1 MTTVEKLLV
10 QIFERKNSIIE
21 QVKQQTELY
30 NQHLASKLLIDGIS
44 PPSWLWN
51 PSASSDS
58 KEINKE
64 ELISKLLHP
73 YPRPSVRCS
82 VAHYPAYNNLV
93 FTGANED
100 FSDGVFMGH
109 MAFDKGPSR
118 QDDLSVPALTSED
131 HGLCAL
137 NYPEPDASVTSPED
151 QTDGRI
157 SNIYNAP
164 DQSLVGIQRSKSRQ
178 KALVLRNSAK
188 QPTKSSLSHENISNG
203 FSNQIRFSLSAANQ
217 MGQKDELAKS
227 PQPGPVGRQN
237 CKDVDL
243 DEADCEKKEKGTD
256 ARITRSGSY
265 TEVPCSVSGS
275 LTLHRSSEDCKEDA
289 SSAATKER
297 RKGSTSVCD
306 PEEADNSVDK
316 SPKSVGQSIIY
327 CQSGGDR
334 QLDGSDCVSNG
345 KEINVYTGRITRSK
359 ISGKRQN
366 YACNSSK
373 AESDAYQT
381 IDIAMMDSQDQ
392 PSNYVDGSL
401 TRFSPCNIL
410 NEGFEARE
418 SISGDSKSG
427 KEKGAVASWSSSQHK
442 TCVDEISGLDMHA
455 HSAMVDGGIA
465 PSSGGSALEVNDS
478 GEVLGLVRH
487 SVGLFRR
494 VTRSQTR
501 ADDKEANEPVISFE
515 NPSFG
520 RTMSQSGRQQ
530 KSAAEHE
537 LRKASSGQCVSTCH
551 GTNNML
557 DQCGNAALLMPSE
570 LVLHDHVDQSGT
582 SSSSDA
588 KQRRIVGSQV
598 GPPSDSFVFVEP
610 KHLSFREIEN
620 YPSKGFPPDSEVKL
634 LDNSQEKLGYS
645 ISDAAISL
653 DKGIS
658 GDVNL
663 LVSGMESEKPHVS
676 SKAEEVQR
684 GSLKSDFQE
693 NPDTLDEKNGTI
705 VSDYPTSK
713 SSKDNKDAGLNCKI
727 SGVQQEGN
735 ITRSKM
741 VDKPESRVHP
751 VKFHLEHGH
760 ESFPEPHIEE
770 SKSQEQSSDCSI
782 EKVQMS
788 NPSCVVLDERK
799 QLPAQESQILSCPEG
814 AVSDQHANSPG
825 ADNGFISCSTIRS
838 PRRENSSPERRFR
851 HASMESWPQPKRRKI
866 EHQETHSFTT
876 SPSLR
881 VRRPFSNQRGP
892 SNKYITNIGIN
903 VDTVLM
909 DTFDLNTITD
919 TEICLDVDS
928 NLTGGIESTF
938 LPQNQEVEFCKEKNE
953 HKSLS
958 SVINNEELGAALF
971 SSLTKKEA
979 KTSQGCFIE
988 EMATPHSSSDHF
1000 DATEPVDGQC
1010 SQHLCD
1016 LGKNI
1021 NNLDS
1026 ENLTLTNA
1034 VLEGIQSPKWDNLQP
1049 QHSVIFAGNEDE
1061 ELIDV
1066 DQSRPVFEGFIVDA
1080 QADRGE
1086 LDLAEDRIDFD
1097 KLNLPRTTIERA
1109 SILAEICKS
1118 ASSDTPLSN
1127 FSYACGVQGTQNL
1140 LWSVPNGHLEHL
1152 DLRST
1157 FPLNSGFGKQVQS
1170 GSSLTDNNKDA
1181 SEGMP
1186 YTDYPSYS
1194 GTHIGWNSRHQQASP
1209 VGRLWE
1215 RLSSHTGSSEKRLSS
1230 NPELTCFPIE
1240 EDPSISEGNKT
1251 VDDHS
1256 DDAQEEVNSSFA
1268 KHCDERHPLKDLT
1281 NLDLNPSLVS
1291 VQEKILRADSV
1302 DFVSKKFSD
1311 SGTQDKAQWSPK
1323 IQHMDRSVTRKTRLH
1338 LLVLLM
1344 VGRTKRKRD
1353 VKVKALEAAEA
1364 AKRLEE
1370 KKENERKMR
1379 KEALKHERAKLE
1391 EKNLRQM
1398 ELEKKKKEEERKKK
1412 DADIIAKKRL
1422 REEEERKEKEKKRMR
1437 LEARQRQREQEEKMR
1452 SEKAEKEKQQ
1462 KQRLKDEQMNSK
1474 LEFQNESKKQQN
1486 KDTIRGDNIA
1496 LKQTETK
1503 LTPTEVVMNYE
1514 ECVDESPKNEDLI
1527 GWNSQGKSY
1536 EISPYQCSDDEDDEE
1551 DELPT
1556 KKYIP
1561 SWASKNSVAML
1572 LPLQQEMDPDVI
1584 FPPESFCRM
1593 DEVYSRNKWLHE
1605 SNCWLLQS
1613 SSLENVT
1620 LEFPFFTPQD
1630 FTLLGDSTLQSGAV
1644 RLTRDLRLPSSSSG
1658 SVIYNYPI
1666 AFFNPET
1673 NVTAS
1678 FSTRFSFSV
1687 DNINPSSYGD
1697 GLAFFLSP
1705 NNRTLGS
1712 PGGYLGL
1719 VNSSKLTQNRFIAIE
1734 FDTRQNL
1741 GFNDPDDNH
1750 VGLDIDSLFSFK
1762 TANPILQAINLKS
1775 GNVISAWVDYLN
1787 EKRKVEVFLSY
1798 SSSKPENPLFTVDI
1812 DLSDY
1817 LKEFMFVGFSAS
1829 TEGSTELHYIK
1840 NWSFQTL
1847 GFRPVRPRTHPHN
1860 VSDNSVPLKP
1870 ATPFADPR
1878 NRHHKRIA
1886 LGLWI
1891 SFPAFFCVVV
1901 LVIGWFL

>member
-10 QIFERKNSIIE
+10 QIFERRNSIIE

-58 KEINKE
+58 KELNKE
-64 ELISKLLHP
+64 ELISKLLHQ
-73 YPRPSVRCS
+73 YPQPSVRCS
-82 VAHYPAYNNLV
+82 IAHYPAYNNLV
-93 FTGANED
+93 FTGANDE

-109 MAFDKGPSR
+109 TAFDKGPGR
-118 QDDLSVPALTSED
+118 QDDLSVPALTTD
-131 HGLCAL
+131 DCGLCVL

-188 QPTKSSLSHENISNG
+188 QQTKSSLSHENISNG
-203 FSNQIRFSLSAANQ
+203 FSSQIRFSLSAANQ

-227 PQPGPVGRQN
+227 PEPDPVGRQS

-243 DEADCEKKEKGTD
+243 DESDFEKKEKGID

-265 TEVPCSVSGS
+265 SEVPISVSGS
-275 LTLHRSSEDCKEDA
+275 LTLGRSSEDCKEDA
-289 SSAATKER
+289 SSAAAKER
-297 RKGSTSVCD
+297 RNGSTSVCD
-306 PEEADNSVDK
+306 PKEADNSVDK
-316 SPKSVGQSIIY
+316 LPKSAGQSTI
-327 CQSGGDR
+327 CFQSGGDR
-334 QLDGSDCVSNG
+334 QLDGADCASNDKETNVS
-345 KEINVYTGRITRSK
+345 TGRITRSK
-359 ISGKRQN
+359 ISGKPQN

-373 AESDAYQT
+373 AESDAYQK

-392 PSNYVDGSL
+392 PSNYADGSL

-418 SISGDSKSG
+418 SISGDSKSR
-427 KEKGAVASWSSSQHK
+427 KEKGAVPSLSSSQHK

-465 PSSGGSALEVNDS
+465 PSSGGSPLEVNDS

-501 ADDKEANEPVISFE
+501 ADDKEANKPVISFE
-515 NPSFG
+515 NRSFG
-520 RTMSQSGRQQ
+520 GTMSKSGCKQ
-530 KSAAEHE
+530 KSAAKNE
-537 LRKASSGQCVSTCH
+537 LHKASSGQSISTCH

-557 DQCGNAALLMPSE
+557 DQCGNGALLMPSE

-582 SSSSDA
+582 SSSNDA
-588 KQRRIVGSQV
+588 KQRRDVESQV
-598 GPPSDSFVFVEP
+598 GDASDSFVFVEP
-610 KHLSFREIEN
+610 KHLSFIEIED
-620 YPSKGFPPDSEVKL
+620 YPSKRFTPDSEVRT
-634 LDNSQEKLGYS
+634 LDNLPEKLGYS
-645 ISDAAISL
+645 VSDAAISL

-663 LVSGMESEKPHVS
+663 LVSGKNSSEKPHVS
-676 SKAEEVQR
+676 GKSEEVQR
-684 GSLKSDFQE
+684 DSLESDIQE
-693 NPDTLDEKNGTI
+693 NPDTRDEKNGTI
-705 VSDYPTSK
+705 VSDYSKSK
-713 SSKDNKDAGLNCKI
+713 SSKDNKDAALNCKI
-727 SGVQQEGN
+727 SGVQQEAN

-741 VDKPESRVHP
+741 VDIHELQMHP
-751 VKFHLEHGH
+751 VKSHLEHGH
-760 ESFPEPHIEE
+760 ESFPEPHMEE
-770 SKSQEQSSDCSI
+770 GNLSAEGKDKSPWMANAPEMENLRPSVCPNSVKEPRAESDACSI

-788 NPSCVVLDERK
+788 NPSCVVLDNRK
-799 QLPAQESQILSCPEG
+799 QLPAQESQILSCREG
-814 AVSDQHANSPG
+814 EVSGQHADSPG
-825 ADNGFISCSTIRS
+825 VDNGFVACSTIRS
-838 PRRENSSPERRFR
+838 PHHENLSLERRFR

-866 EHQETHSFTT
+866 ETQQTHSFTT
-876 SPSLR
+876 SVSLR
-881 VRRPFSNQRGP
+881 VRRPDSNQRGP
-892 SNKYITNIGIN
+892 SNKYLANIGIN
-903 VDTVLM
+903 IDTVLM
-909 DTFDLNTITD
+909 DTFDVNTITD
-919 TEICLDVDS
+919 TEICPEMDP
-928 NLTGGIESTF
+928 NLTEGIESTS
-938 LPQNQEVEFCKEKNE
+938 LSQNGEVEFCNEENE
-953 HKSLS
+953 HKNLS
-958 SVINNEELGAALF
+958 SVINNEELGAAHF

-979 KTSQGCFIE
+979 ETSQGCFIE
-988 EMATPHSSSDHF
+988 EMGTPHSSSDHL

-1010 SQHLCD
+1010 SHHLCD

-1026 ENLTLTNA
+1026 ENLTFPNA

-1049 QHSVIFAGNEDE
+1049 QHSVIFASNEDE

-1080 QADRGE
+1080 QTDGGE

-1127 FSYACGVQGTQNL
+1127 FSYACGFQGTQNL
-1140 LWSVPNGHLEHL
+1140 LCSVPNGHLEHL
-1152 DLRST
+1152 DLRSN
-1157 FPLNSGFGKQVQS
+1157 FPLNSGFGKQLES
-1170 GSSLTDNNKDA
+1170 GSRLTDDKKDA
-1181 SEGMP
+1181 SEWMP
-1186 YTDYPSYS
+1186 YTDHPSYS

-1251 VDDHS
+1251 VDDNT
-1256 DDAQEEVNSSFA
+1256 DDVQEEVDSSFA
-1268 KHCDERHPLKDLT
+1268 KHCDGRHPLKDLT
-1281 NLDLNPSLVS
+1281 NLGLNPLSVS
-1291 VQEKILRADSV
+1291 AQEKILRADSV
-1302 DFVSKKFSD
+1302 DLVSKKFSA

-1323 IQHMDRSVTRKTRLH
+1323 IQHMNRSVTRENQTSFIGATDGRKNQTLATGTNGIKKAKESINNSISRPILLNKTSLKRGEQKLS
-1338 LLVLLM
+1338 LKESRRNNIVSNVNSFIPLVQQKQAAA
-1344 VGRTKRKRD
+1344 VCAGKRD

-1379 KEALKHERAKLE
+1379 KEALKLERAKLE
-1391 EKNLRQM
+1391 EKNMRQM

-1437 LEARQRQREQEEKMR
+1437 LEARQRQKEQEEKMR

-1462 KQRLKDEQMNSK
+1462 KQRHKDEQINSK
-1474 LEFQNESKKQQN
+1474 MEFQNESKKQQN
-1486 KDTIRGDNIA
+1486 KDIIRGDDIA

-1503 LTPTEVVMNYE
+1503 LTPAEVMMNYE
-1514 ECVDESPKNEDLI
+1514 ECGTSGPSCEAGKAMHTVDESPKKEDLI
-1527 GWNSQGKSY
+1527 GCNSQGKSY

-1556 KKYIP
+1556 KKHIP

-1572 LPLQQEMDPDVI
+1572 LALQQEMDPDVI

-1593 DEVYSRNKWLHE
+1593 DEV
-1605 SNCWLLQS
+1605 LL
-1613 SSLENVT
+1613 
-1620 LEFPFFTPQD
+1620 
-1630 FTLLGDSTLQSGAV
+1630 
-1644 RLTRDLRLPSSSSG
+1644 
-1658 SVIYNYPI
+1658 
-1666 AFFNPET
+1666 
-1673 NVTAS
+1673 
-1678 FSTRFSFSV
+1678 
-1687 DNINPSSYGD
+1687 
-1697 GLAFFLSP
+1697 
-1705 NNRTLGS
+1705 
-1712 PGGYLGL
+1712 
-1719 VNSSKLTQNRFIAIE
+1719 
-1734 FDTRQNL
+1734 
-1741 GFNDPDDNH
+1741 
-1750 VGLDIDSLFSFK
+1750 
-1762 TANPILQAINLKS
+1762 
-1775 GNVISAWVDYLN
+1775 
-1787 EKRKVEVFLSY
+1787 
-1798 SSSKPENPLFTVDI
+1798 
-1812 DLSDY
+1812 
-1817 LKEFMFVGFSAS
+1817 
-1829 TEGSTELHYIK
+1829 
-1840 NWSFQTL
+1840 
-1847 GFRPVRPRTHPHN
+1847 PRR
-1860 VSDNSVPLKP
+1860 VQQKQV
-1870 ATPFADPR
+1870 AT
-1878 NRHHKRIA
+1878 
-1886 LGLWI
+1886 
-1891 SFPAFFCVVV
+1891 
-1901 LVIGWFL
+1901 

>member
-137 NYPEPDASVTSPED
+137 NYPEPDGSVTSPED

-157 SNIYNAP
+157 SNIYNVP

-203 FSNQIRFSLSAANQ
+203 FSSQIRFSLSAANQ
-217 MGQKDELAKS
+217 RGQKDELAKS

-243 DEADCEKKEKGTD
+243 DEADCEKEEKGTD

-275 LTLHRSSEDCKEDA
+275 LTLGRSSEDCKEDA

-316 SPKSVGQSIIY
+316 LPKSVGQSIIY

-442 TCVDEISGLDMHA
+442 TCVDKISGLDMHA

-494 VTRSQTR
+494 VTRLQTR

-520 RTMSQSGRQQ
+520 GTMSQSGRKQ

-537 LRKASSGQCVSTCH
+537 LRKASSGQCVSTCN
-551 GTNNML
+551 GTNDML

-598 GPPSDSFVFVEP
+598 GPPSDSLVFVEP

-620 YPSKGFPPDSEVKL
+620 YPSKGLPPDSEVKM

-645 ISDAAISL
+645 ISDAAIYHWIKEFL
-653 DKGIS
+653 
-658 GDVNL
+658 
-663 LVSGMESEKPHVS
+663 
-676 SKAEEVQR
+676 
-684 GSLKSDFQE
+684 E
-693 NPDTLDEKNGTI
+693 NPDTLDEKNGTF

-770 SKSQEQSSDCSI
+770 GNLSAEGKDKSPWMANAPEMENLRPSVCLDSVKEPRAESSDCSI
-782 EKVQMS
+782 EIVQMS

-851 HASMESWPQPKRRKI
+851 HAGMESWPQPKRRKI

-876 SPSLR
+876 LPSLR

-903 VDTVLM
+903 VDMVLM

-928 NLTGGIESTF
+928 NLTEGIESTF
-938 LPQNQEVEFCKEKNE
+938 LPQNQEVEFCNKEKNE

-988 EMATPHSSSDHF
+988 EMGTPHSSSDHF

-1016 LGKNI
+1016 RGKNI

-1140 LWSVPNGHLEHL
+1140 LWSVPNGHIEHL

-1215 RLSSHTGSSEKRLSS
+1215 RLSSHIGSSEKRLSS

-1311 SGTQDKAQWSPK
+1311 SGTQDKAHWSPK
-1323 IQHMDRSVTRKTRLH
+1323 IQHMDRSVTRENQTSFVGAADGRKNQTLATVTNGIKKVKESINNSISRPKFSNKTSLKREEQKLS
-1338 LLVLLM
+1338 LKESRRNNIVSNVNSFIPLVQQKQAAA
-1344 VGRTKRKRD
+1344 VCAGKRD

-1379 KEALKHERAKLE
+1379 KETLKHERAKLE

-1422 REEEERKEKEKKRMR
+1422 REEE
-1437 LEARQRQREQEEKMR
+1437 REGEEK
-1452 SEKAEKEKQQ
+1452 
-1462 KQRLKDEQMNSK
+1462 N
-1474 LEFQNESKKQQN
+1474 
-1486 KDTIRGDNIA
+1486 
-1496 LKQTETK
+1496 
-1503 LTPTEVVMNYE
+1503 
-1514 ECVDESPKNEDLI
+1514 
-1527 GWNSQGKSY
+1527 
-1536 EISPYQCSDDEDDEE
+1536 
-1551 DELPT
+1551 
-1556 KKYIP
+1556 
-1561 SWASKNSVAML
+1561 
-1572 LPLQQEMDPDVI
+1572 
-1584 FPPESFCRM
+1584 
-1593 DEVYSRNKWLHE
+1593 
-1605 SNCWLLQS
+1605 
-1613 SSLENVT
+1613 
-1620 LEFPFFTPQD
+1620 
-1630 FTLLGDSTLQSGAV
+1630 
-1644 RLTRDLRLPSSSSG
+1644 
-1658 SVIYNYPI
+1658 
-1666 AFFNPET
+1666 
-1673 NVTAS
+1673 
-1678 FSTRFSFSV
+1678 
-1687 DNINPSSYGD
+1687 
-1697 GLAFFLSP
+1697 
-1705 NNRTLGS
+1705 
-1712 PGGYLGL
+1712 
-1719 VNSSKLTQNRFIAIE
+1719 
-1734 FDTRQNL
+1734 
-1741 GFNDPDDNH
+1741 
-1750 VGLDIDSLFSFK
+1750 
-1762 TANPILQAINLKS
+1762 
-1775 GNVISAWVDYLN
+1775 
-1787 EKRKVEVFLSY
+1787 
-1798 SSSKPENPLFTVDI
+1798 
-1812 DLSDY
+1812 
-1817 LKEFMFVGFSAS
+1817 
-1829 TEGSTELHYIK
+1829 
-1840 NWSFQTL
+1840 
-1847 GFRPVRPRTHPHN
+1847 
-1860 VSDNSVPLKP
+1860 
-1870 ATPFADPR
+1870 AT
-1878 NRHHKRIA
+1878 
-1886 LGLWI
+1886 
-1891 SFPAFFCVVV
+1891 
-1901 LVIGWFL
+1901 